1 MTVRDK
7 APASRLGNPVLGT
20 RQLDSLQPAIWAE
33 NGFARIQRRERL
45 RRRLEAA
52 LTLVP
57 AGIGYLETA

>member
-1 MTVRDK
+1 MTIRAKV
-7 APASRLGNPVLGT
+7 PISRLGSPVLGT

-33 NGFARIQRRERL
+33 NGFARIPRRERL

-52 LTLVP
+52 LKLVP